1 MTPTVDTTPEP
12 LANPVTPRL
21 TELARSLATDVAT
34 ELATDLALPHAA
46 DPGLATALREGT
58 REAHRDAERGPFVH
72 ALIRGQLARPVY
84 LDYLRALATIY
95 AALEASLARHADHP
109 IVGPLARPELLRGP
123 AIARD
128 LATLGAAA
136 QPPVAAARAYADRL
150 HALADHHPALLVAHA
165 YTRYLGDLS
174 GGQLLRRGAARALG
188 IGPEHPEHPG
198 LDFYAF
204 REIADLDA
212 YKREL
217 RACLDAL
224 PVDATTAAAIVD
236 EARRAFTDT
245 ASIFAALAP
254 SE

>member
-12 LANPVTPRL
+12 LAPRVTHLVPHQVMPM
-21 TELARSLATDVAT
+21 ATQDA
-34 ELATDLALPHAA
+34 P
-46 DPGLATALREGT
+46 PGLATALREGT

-188 IGPEHPEHPG
+188 IGPEHPEHPEHPG

>member
-1 MTPTVDTTPEP
+1 VTAIVRTSPTPSAEPVARHVTHALAHRSTQDT
-12 LANPVTPRL
+12 A
-21 TELARSLATDVAT
+21 
-34 ELATDLALPHAA
+34 
-46 DPGLATALREGT
+46 PGLATALREGT
-58 REAHRDAERGPFVH
+58 REAHRHAERGPFVH
-72 ALIRGQLARPVY
+72 ALIRGQLARATY
-84 LDYLRALATIY
+84 LEYLRALQTIY
-95 AALEASLARHADHP
+95 TALEAGLTRHAAHP
-109 IVGPLARPELLRGP
+109 IVGPLARRELLRGP

-128 LATLGAAA
+128 LAALADAHAAP
-136 QPPVAAARAYADRL
+136 QPPVAARAYADRL

-188 IGPEHPEHPG
+188 MRLEAPDGPG
-198 LDFYAF
+198 LDFYDF
-204 REIADLDA
+204 PEIADLDA

-224 PVDATTAAAIVD
+224 PVDAGTAAAIVD

-245 ASIFAALAP
+245 AAVFADLAP